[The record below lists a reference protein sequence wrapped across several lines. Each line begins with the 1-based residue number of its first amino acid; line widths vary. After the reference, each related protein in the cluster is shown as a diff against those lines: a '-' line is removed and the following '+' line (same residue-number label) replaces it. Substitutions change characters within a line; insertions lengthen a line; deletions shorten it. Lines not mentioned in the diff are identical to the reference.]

1 MIAKQIAAKSVKYS
15 NCFDKLDNEGSGFL
29 NVNHLTNLLV
39 QYKDGLF
46 KDQVMEGKIAANVY
60 FGIYS
65 FVKIIFYFSCY
76 RQKVANF
83 AKWQAGRKYH

>member
-46 KDQVMEGKIAANVY
+46 KDQVMEGKIAANIFFY
-60 FGIYS
+60 RIYS
-65 FVKIIFYFSCY
+65 FVKIIFYFQLLSS
-76 RQKVANF
+76 KS
-83 AKWQAGRKYH
+83 RKFC

>member
-46 KDQVMEGKIAANVY
+46 KDQVMEGKIAA
-60 FGIYS
+60 
-65 FVKIIFYFSCY
+65 
-76 RQKVANF
+76 KVF
-83 AKWQAGRKYH
+83 FFLESIL

>member
-39 QYKDGLF
+39 NYKDGLF
-46 KDQVMEGKIAANVY
+46 KDQVMEGKIVNEFY
-60 FGIYS
+60 FFGIYF
-65 FVKIIFYFSCY
+65 FVRIMFFFSCY

-83 AKWQAGRKYH
+83 AKW